1 MPWTMM
7 TMAMTRTPQGSRWYL
22 PKPNII
28 VFLIKPVIILFE
40 AETGDREAQKQ
51 AQAYFG
57 PPGIIDNSYILST
70 IGSGFQKAHFSH
82 TSTDRINQKQDQI
95 CGVATAKYR

>member
-51 AQAYFG
+51 A
-57 PPGIIDNSYILST
+57 
-70 IGSGFQKAHFSH
+70 
-82 TSTDRINQKQDQI
+82 
-95 CGVATAKYR
+95 